1 MMEGQVLNISPV
13 VVWVVALSQ
22 LLTFGLTIWG
32 LMASGSRAN
41 SKKLEEHGRTLDGHG
56 LRLSS
61 VEQTIKD
68 APTKVDMQSIALAME
83 AMRGDVKVM
92 RAEMEGNMAIME
104 RLEAIV
110 SRHENH
116 LLDGGKGR

>member
-1 MMEGQVLNISPV
+1 MEGQVLNISPI

-41 SKKLEEHGRTLDGHG
+41 AKKIDEHSVRLDNHG

-68 APTKVDMQSIALAME
+68 SPTKENMQHIALAME
-83 AMRGDVKVM
+83 AMRGDIKVM
-92 RAEMEGNMAIME
+92 RAELVGGMAIMD
-104 RLEAIV
+104 RLETIV

-116 LLDGGKGR
+116 LLKG

>member
-1 MMEGQVLNISPV
+1 MMDGQVLNISPV

-41 SKKLEEHGRTLDGHG
+41 AKKIDEHTKRLDGHD
-56 LRLSS
+56 LRLSG
-61 VEQTIKD
+61 VE
-68 APTKVDMQSIALAME
+68 AAVASGPTRDDLAKVVLSLE
-83 AMRGDVKVM
+83 TMRGDIKVM
-92 RAEMEGNMAIME
+92 RAEMEGAMDIMS

-116 LLDGGKGR
+116 LLGGRGGR

>member
-1 MMEGQVLNISPV
+1 MEGQVLNISPI

-41 SKKLEEHGRTLDGHG
+41 ARKIEDHAKRLDGHD
-56 LRLSS
+56 LRLSG
-61 VEQTIKD
+61 VEQTV
-68 APTKVDMQSIALAME
+68 ASMPTKDDLSKVFLAIE
-83 AMRGDVKVM
+83 QMRGDVNVM
-92 RAEMEGNMAIME
+92 RAEMEGAGAIMS
-104 RLEAIV
+104 RLENIV

-116 LLDGGKGR
+116 LLGGRGGR

>member
-1 MMEGQVLNISPV
+1 MEGQVLNISPV

-41 SKKLEEHGRTLDGHG
+41 AKKIEEHGKRLDGQD

-61 VEQTIKD
+61 VEQTV
-68 APTKVDMQSIALAME
+68 AGSPTKDDLAKVLLSLE
-83 AMRGDVKVM
+83 TMRGDIKVM
-92 RAEMEGNMAIME
+92 RAEMEGAMEIMT
-104 RLEAIV
+104 RLESIV

-116 LLDGGKGR
+116 LLGGRSGR

>member
-1 MMEGQVLNISPV
+1 MNISPLV
-13 VVWVVALSQ
+13 FWVVALLP
-22 LLTFGLTIWG
+22 LLNFGITIWSI
-32 LMASGSRAN
+32 LSSGSRAN
-41 SKKLEEHGRTLDGHG
+41 ATQIKEHAKRIDGHD

-61 VEQTIKD
+61 VEQTVKD
-68 APTKVDMQSIALAME
+68 SPTKDDMQKIALAME

-92 RAEMEGNMAIME
+92 RAELEGSMAIME

-116 LLDGGKGR
+116 LLKG

>member
-1 MMEGQVLNISPV
+1 MDGQVLNISPV

-41 SKKLEEHGRTLDGHG
+41 AKKIEEHGKRIDRHD

-61 VEQTIKD
+61 VEQSIKD
-68 APTKVDMQSIALAME
+68 SPTKDDMQKLSLAME
-83 AMRGDVKVM
+83 AMRGDIKVM
-92 RAEMEGNMAIME
+92 RAELEGGMAIME

-116 LLDGGKGR
+116 LLGGRG

>member
-1 MMEGQVLNISPV
+1 MDGQVLNISPI

-41 SKKLEEHGRTLDGHG
+41 AKKIEEHGKRLDGQD
-56 LRLSS
+56 LRLAS
-61 VEQTIKD
+61 VEQTV
-68 APTKVDMQSIALAME
+68 ATLPTKDDVSRLLLSME
-83 AMRGDVKVM
+83 QVRGEVGVM
-92 RAEMEGNMAIME
+92 RAEMEGTTAIMS
-104 RLEAIV
+104 RLENIV

-116 LLDGGKGR
+116 LLGGRSGR

>member
-1 MMEGQVLNISPV
+1 MEGQVLNISPI

-41 SKKLEEHGRTLDGHG
+41 ATAIKLHAERLTGHD

-61 VEQTIKD
+61 IEQTMKESPSKD
-68 APTKVDMQSIALAME
+68 DMQTIALQLE
-83 AMRGDVKVM
+83 GMRADVRVM
-92 RAEMEGNMAIME
+92 RAEMEGSMQIMA

-110 SRHENH
+110 SRHDNH
-116 LLDGGKGR
+116 LLKG

>member
-1 MMEGQVLNISPV
+1 MEGQVLNISPV

-41 SKKLEEHGRTLDGHG
+41 AKRIEEHGKLLDSHE
-56 LRLSS
+56 LRMSS
-61 VEQTIKD
+61 MEQSQR
-68 APTKVDMQSIALAME
+68 AGPSSSDMHELELAMAQLKGE
-83 AMRGDVKVM
+83 LKTMSAVM
-92 RAEMEGNMAIME
+92 SGHAAIME
-104 RLEAIV
+104 RLEAVV

-116 LLDGGKGR
+116 LLDGGKR

>member
-1 MMEGQVLNISPV
+1 MEGQVLNISPV

-41 SKKLEEHGRTLDGHG
+41 AKKIEDHGKRLDGHD
-56 LRLSS
+56 LRLSG
-61 VEQTIKD
+61 VEQTV
-68 APTKVDMQSIALAME
+68 ATLPTKDDVSKLLLAME
-83 AMRGDVKVM
+83 QMRGDVNVM
-92 RAEMEGNMAIME
+92 RAEMEGTTAIMS
-104 RLEAIV
+104 RLENIV

-116 LLDGGKGR
+116 LLGGRSGR

>member
-1 MMEGQVLNISPV
+1 MEGQVLNISPV

-41 SKKLEEHGRTLDGHG
+41 AKKIEEHGQRLDKHD
-56 LRLSS
+56 LRISTA
-61 VEQTIKD
+61 EQTLRSQ
-68 APTKVDMQSIALAME
+68 PTATDLHDLELAME
-83 AMRGDVKVM
+83 QLKGEMRTMSAVLSGHV
-92 RAEMEGNMAIME
+92 AIME

-116 LLDGGKGR
+116 LLDGRIQR

>member
-1 MMEGQVLNISPV
+1 MEGQVLNISPV

-32 LMASGSRAN
+32 LLASGSRAN
-41 SKKLEEHGRTLDGHG
+41 AAAIKLHTERLNTHD

-61 VEQTIKD
+61 VEQTMKD
-68 APTKVDMQSIALAME
+68 SPSRDDMQTIALQLE
-83 AMRGDVKVM
+83 GMRGDVKVM
-92 RAEMEGNMAIME
+92 RAEMEGSMAIMA

-110 SRHENH
+110 SRHDNH
-116 LLDGGKGR
+116 LLKV

>member
-1 MMEGQVLNISPV
+1 MEGQALNISPIV
-13 VVWVVALSQ
+13 IWVVALSQ
-22 LLTFGLTIWG
+22 LLTFGLTVWG

-41 SKKLEEHGRTLDGHG
+41 AKKLEEHAKRIERHD
-56 LRLSS
+56 LRLNS
-61 VEQTIKD
+61 VEQTVKD
-68 APTKVDMQSIALAME
+68 GPTRTEMQSIALAME

-92 RAEMEGNMAIME
+92 RAELEGSMAIME

-116 LLDGGKGR
+116 LLAGGTR

>member
-1 MMEGQVLNISPV
+1 MAGEFLNISPI

-32 LMASGSRAN
+32 LLASGSRAN
-41 SKKLEEHGRTLDGHG
+41 AKRIEEHAERIEVHG
-56 LRLSS
+56 LRLNSI
-61 VEQTIKD
+61 EQTIKAGPSKD
-68 APTKVDMQSIALAME
+68 DMQGIALALE

-92 RAEMEGNMAIME
+92 RAEMEGSMAIMA

-110 SRHENH
+110 SRHDNH
-116 LLDGGKGR
+116 LWKG

>member
-1 MMEGQVLNISPV
+1 MMDGQVLNISPV

-41 SKKLEEHGRTLDGHG
+41 AKKIDEHTKRLDGHD
-56 LRLSS
+56 LRLSG
-61 VEQTIKD
+61 VE
-68 APTKVDMQSIALAME
+68 AAVASGPTRDDLAKVVLSLE
-83 AMRGDVKVM
+83 TMRGDIKVM
-92 RAEMEGNMAIME
+92 RAEMEGAMDIMS

-116 LLDGGKGR
+116 LLDGRGGR

>member
-1 MMEGQVLNISPV
+1 MEGQVLNISPV

-41 SKKLEEHGRTLDGHG
+41 AKKIEDHGKRIDNHD
-56 LRLSS
+56 LRLNSA
-61 VEQTIKD
+61 EQSLRSGPTPKD
-68 APTKVDMQSIALAME
+68 MHELELAME
-83 AMRGDVKVM
+83 NLKGSISTMSAVLQGHV
-92 RAEMEGNMAIME
+92 AIME

-116 LLDGGKGR
+116 LLDGRSQR

>member
-1 MMEGQVLNISPV
+1 MEGQVLNISPV

-41 SKKLEEHGRTLDGHG
+41 TKRIDDHAAKLDDHKSRIGSL
-56 LRLSS
+56 
-61 VEQTIKD
+61 EQSHQF
-68 APTKVDMQSIALAME
+68 APTKGDIQKIVLAME
-83 AMRGDVKVM
+83 GVKGDVKVM
-92 RAEMEGNMAIME
+92 RAEMSGNIAIMV

-110 SRHENH
+110 SRHEDH
-116 LLDGGKGR
+116 LLGGSKR

>member
-1 MMEGQVLNISPV
+1 MEGQALNISPI

-41 SKKLEEHGRTLDGHG
+41 AKKIEEHGRRIDRHD
-56 LRLSS
+56 LRLHS

-68 APTKVDMQSIALAME
+68 SPTRADIQPIALAME
-83 AMRGDVKVM
+83 AMRGDIRVM
-92 RAEMEGNMAIME
+92 RAEMVGNMEIMA

-116 LLDGGKGR
+116 LLKG

>member
-1 MMEGQVLNISPV
+1 MEDQVLNISPF

-41 SKKLEEHGRTLDGHG
+41 VKRLDEHAVRLDNQHE
-56 LRLSS
+56 RIFA
-61 VEQTIKD
+61 VEQ
-68 APTKVDMQSIALAME
+68 AVGAVPTKEGLLSMALAISE
-83 AMRGDVKVM
+83 IRGDLKVM
-92 RAEMEGNMAIME
+92 SAEMAGTVAIMS

-110 SRHENH
+110 SRHDNH
-116 LLDGGKGR
+116 LLKG